1 MYLADPTMCS
11 VSHPF
16 PYWKVHHLTG
26 VAVTPVVCYVG
37 EIGHI
42 ELCPNPDE
50 VAECFTVPL
59 AHILDRDRYV
69 IAALM

>member
-1 MYLADPTMCS
+1 M
-11 VSHPF
+11 
-16 PYWKVHHLTG
+16 HHLTG